1 MPARLLSG
9 VCSAGSRLVELNSPS
24 ELLLAESEMRGN
36 KITLFCPARASLGEG
51 IVDVDVAITFAFAVG
66 ASQKQLET
74 RLEARVD
81 RI

>member
-1 MPARLLSG
+1 M
-9 VCSAGSRLVELNSPS
+9 ELNSPS

-51 IVDVDVAITFAFAVG
+51 IVDVDVDVAITFAFAVG